1 LNAFLRHMS
10 VRIWIAV
17 LSGGL
22 ILFALMPLWQRVMG
36 MAWISP
42 PVVLVMAGC
51 FGLAGWGMN
60 QWGAA
65 LIRRQI
71 AEAAVWE
78 RAGMISQAEAAFERA
93 RSTYDSFWLS
103 PLLRRRMAD
112 GITRRLARFHLAQP
126 VLSRN
131 GQAMVGAYIH
141 LHPEDEEV
149 ARSWLE
155 ETLRRD
161 GHTRE
166 DHMLAERIGAALSD
180 RVPIQRLLMQFYLL
194 DGRSDFQAMQTYR
207 RVWENHEELPDD
219 LIRPLVRLLFNESY
233 LNDWALRVY
242 LKGYAL
248 GDAYCLEGIAAGLEH
263 LRPNADNRKDL
274 EMAGKIVSALDEPH
288 RRKLMHNIKPARR
301 APAPVEKQS
310 VLTDSVQWDEPDGE
324 SDEAPAAGLM
334 AAVREAVAGAFK
346 RIPELPVIRR
356 HIGSMLRSVR
366 MPARAYRMA
375 GLVAVIAMVGI
386 VATVGWNM
394 LGRRPVQP
402 AAPEPVS
409 EIVLPAPVIDPF
421 TIQVAAYLK
430 PEDAQRY
437 VERLKQQQVDAF
449 WTKAASSNRTWYQVK
464 VSHFATKEE
473 ARQYG
478 EVLKSKGLIDDF
490 YVANYSP

>member
-1 LNAFLRHMS
+1 MNAFLRHMS

-22 ILFALMPLWQRVMG
+22 ILFALMPLWQRAMG
-36 MAWISP
+36 MAWTSL
-42 PVVLVMAGC
+42 PVVLIMAGC
-51 FGLAGWGMN
+51 FGLVGWVMN
-60 QWGAA
+60 QWGTA

-126 VLSRN
+126 VLSKN

-149 ARSWLE
+149 AQSWLE

-161 GHTRE
+161 GHTRD

-180 RVPIQRLLMQFYLL
+180 RVTIQRLLMQFYLL

-207 RVWENHEELPDD
+207 RVWQNHEELPDE

-242 LKGYAL
+242 LKGFAL
-248 GDAYCLEGIAAGLEH
+248 GDTYCLEGIAAGLEH

-274 EMAGKIVSALDEPH
+274 DMARKIVSALDEPQ
-288 RRKLMHNIKPARR
+288 RRKLLHKIEPVRR
-301 APAPVEKQS
+301 APAPDEKQS
-310 VLTDSVQWDEPDGE
+310 ILTDRAQWDEPDGE
-324 SDEAPAAGLM
+324 LDEEPTASRV
-334 AAVREAVAGAFK
+334 AAVREAVVGAFK
-346 RIPELPVIRR
+346 RMPELPALGQR
-356 HIGSMLRSVR
+356 IGSMLRSVR
-366 MPARAYRMA
+366 LPARAYRMA
-375 GLVAVIAMVGI
+375 GVVAVIAMVGI
-386 VATVGWNM
+386 LATMGWNM
-394 LGRRPVQP
+394 LGRRPVQS

-409 EIVLPAPVIDPF
+409 EVILPAPVIEPF

-478 EVLKSKGLIDDF
+478 ESLKTKGLIDDF

>member
-1 LNAFLRHMS
+1 MS

-17 LSGGL
+17 LSGGM

-36 MAWISP
+36 MAWISL
-42 PVVLVMAGC
+42 PVVLIMAGC
-51 FGLAGWGMN
+51 FGLVGWVMN
-60 QWGAA
+60 QWGTA

-78 RAGMISQAEAAFERA
+78 RAGMLSQAEAAFERA

-126 VLSRN
+126 VLSN
-131 GQAMVGAYIH
+131 NAQAMVGAYIH

-180 RVPIQRLLMQFYLL
+180 RVTIQRLLMQFYLL

-207 RVWENHEELPDD
+207 RVWENHEELPDE

-242 LKGYAL
+242 LKGYTI
-248 GDAYCLEGIAAGLEH
+248 GDASCLEGIAAGLEH

-274 EMAGKIVSALDEPH
+274 DLARKIVSALDEPQ
-288 RRKLMHNIKPARR
+288 RRKLLHKIEPARR
-301 APAPVEKQS
+301 APVPDEKQS
-310 VLTDSVQWDEPDGE
+310 ILPDRAQWDEPDDGP
-324 SDEAPAAGLM
+324 DEEPAPSRVAAAR
-334 AAVREAVAGAFK
+334 AAVVGAF
-346 RIPELPVIRR
+346 RRMPELPALGQRV
-356 HIGSMLRSVR
+356 GSTLRSVR
-366 MPARAYRMA
+366 LPARAYQMA
-375 GLVAVIAMVGI
+375 GVVAVIAMVGI
-386 VATVGWNM
+386 LSTVGWNM

-409 EIVLPAPVIDPF
+409 EIILPAPVIDPF

-437 VERLKQQQVDAF
+437 VERLKQQHVDAF

-464 VSHFATKEE
+464 VSHFATREA

-478 EVLKSKGLIDDF
+478 EALKSKGLIDDF